1 MFLSRIVG
9 HAIEIIAPH
18 IKSKEEELQEEWKSI
33 KKYFN
38 SISTTKSKEQS
49 KFVDINSTKIPGNLE
64 NIIRFIKEEEI
75 RIRINHSSISSYYI
89 PFDENKVQR
98 KCIEFILDNNVLK
111 DLIGYANNDIPK
123 GMLVQVLKFFM
134 HFTQN
139 IPPKLLFAPEV
150 YLYIQRL
157 ILLSY
162 ELDVEDN
169 YYLKQGLVKLIHVV
183 CRQMTNQ
190 PKLIDFYFERSKGT
204 DFPIF
209 SMLLDYINIM
219 GQTGKVSREALY
231 LIMNMLKDDIDFLNY
246 LIKESKFFE
255 TLEKRLQ
262 IAFATLPNNNTLMI
276 SESNGNYNNGD
287 DDCDTNS
294 SSTIRFNKKRT
305 PSEVLQ
311 YINKPEI
318 AVEEFFEFWQFINK
332 VAEINNPILMLQFL
346 DRLINGFIKCSV
358 IPALLSPLDEQAT
371 AATTYVNELIKYI
384 KVHQI
389 LDSVFNILLG
399 DSLEPECVPQNI
411 PQNIPQ
417 NVSQEKSGEGTIT
430 KVASIREILIGRCS
444 NAEDRLSLSTLRLFD
459 SILETFNQFAL
470 YNLVLRNLTH
480 MNHTFFS
487 NTTSSSSSISATT
500 NNTIMGNKNP
510 RVLLRKLLS
519 LMPLDDNKVGSDISV
534 VVESTDK
541 ANDNGF
547 GYEDYFLDAQRRVQ
561 IVALACSHWTNPYPL
576 PNISTTTTNSFSNFT
591 GKENNDIYNTENNI
605 NNDIHVYY
613 EGTFISMIFEQLE
626 NFLQVSLER
635 NLVLTSIISKL
646 ACILDEKI
654 DLLLYANFDF
664 DNKNSS
670 STDNVN
676 TRKSLISV
684 LEKIASEAKI
694 GASKVPNFPTRIQLV
709 KRRGMSRSSYG
720 SRNSSDI
727 NNHSPL
733 SPRLI
738 DPSSPDLPV
747 SPSMYK
753 DTHINPFAKFT
764 NFVNAFIILQEFC
777 KELAAIIF
785 VKYMDLDQ
793 GVMIVEE
800 EEESQGGHNNNVCSN
815 GNISTDNMTEKDI
828 IIMRNMEKFA
838 RLIALIE
845 RQQER
850 NSSKDGNEHRGR
862 KRSNTIG
869 DVNEGT
875 NIDNNAPIIR
885 QWSLRE
891 RRERRMTYSTTSPS
905 TLTTPLK
912 IITDVNSS
920 NTTSPTSPTVG
931 LIRKGS
937 LSRMKGLTKKSSLEK

>member
-111 DLIGYANNDIPK
+111 DLIGYAKNDIPK

-134 HFTQN
+134 HFAQN

-157 ILLSY
+157 IILSY

-231 LIMNMLKDDIDFLNY
+231 LIMDMLKDDIDFLNY

-262 IAFATLPNNNTLMI
+262 IAFATLPNNNILMI

-311 YINKPEI
+311 YINTSKPEI

-399 DSLEPECVPQNI
+399 DSLEPECV

-561 IVALACSHWTNPYPL
+561 IVALACNHWTNPYPL
-576 PNISTTTTNSFSNFT
+576 SNISTTTTNSFSNFT

-605 NNDIHVYY
+605 NNDIHVFY

-733 SPRLI
+733 SPRSI

-777 KELAAIIF
+777 KELAAIVF

-891 RRERRMTYSTTSPS
+891 RRERRMTYSTTTPS

>member
-111 DLIGYANNDIPK
+111 DLIGYAKNDIPK

-134 HFTQN
+134 HFAQN

-157 ILLSY
+157 IILSY

-219 GQTGKVSREALY
+219 GQT
-231 LIMNMLKDDIDFLNY
+231 
-246 LIKESKFFE
+246 ESKFFE

-262 IAFATLPNNNTLMI
+262 IAFATLPNNNILMI

-311 YINKPEI
+311 YINTSKPEI

-399 DSLEPECVPQNI
+399 DSLEPECV

-561 IVALACSHWTNPYPL
+561 IVALACNHWTNPYPL
-576 PNISTTTTNSFSNFT
+576 SNISTTTTNSFSNFT

-605 NNDIHVYY
+605 NNDIHVFY

-733 SPRLI
+733 SPRSI

-777 KELAAIIF
+777 KELAAIVF

-891 RRERRMTYSTTSPS
+891 RRERRMTYSTTTPS

>member
-111 DLIGYANNDIPK
+111 DLIGYAKNDIPK

-134 HFTQN
+134 HFAQN

-157 ILLSY
+157 IILSY

-219 GQTGKVSREALY
+219 GQT
-231 LIMNMLKDDIDFLNY
+231 
-246 LIKESKFFE
+246 ESKFFE

-262 IAFATLPNNNTLMI
+262 IAFATLPNNNILMI

-311 YINKPEI
+311 YINTSKPEI

-399 DSLEPECVPQNI
+399 DSLEPECV

-561 IVALACSHWTNPYPL
+561 IVALACNHWTNPYPL
-576 PNISTTTTNSFSNFT
+576 SNISTTTTNSFSNFT

-605 NNDIHVYY
+605 NNDIHVFY

-733 SPRLI
+733 SPRSI

-777 KELAAIIF
+777 KELAAIVF

-800 EEESQGGHNNNVCSN
+800 EEESQGGHNNN
-815 GNISTDNMTEKDI
+815 
-828 IIMRNMEKFA
+828 
-838 RLIALIE
+838 
-845 RQQER
+845 QER

-891 RRERRMTYSTTSPS
+891 RRERRMTYSTTTPS

>member
-1 MFLSRIVG
+1 
-9 HAIEIIAPH
+9 
-18 IKSKEEELQEEWKSI
+18 
-33 KKYFN
+33 
-38 SISTTKSKEQS
+38 
-49 KFVDINSTKIPGNLE
+49 
-64 NIIRFIKEEEI
+64 
-75 RIRINHSSISSYYI
+75 
-89 PFDENKVQR
+89 
-98 KCIEFILDNNVLK
+98 
-111 DLIGYANNDIPK
+111 
-123 GMLVQVLKFFM
+123 
-134 HFTQN
+134 
-139 IPPKLLFAPEV
+139 
-150 YLYIQRL
+150 
-157 ILLSY
+157 
-162 ELDVEDN
+162 
-169 YYLKQGLVKLIHVV
+169 
-183 CRQMTNQ
+183 
-190 PKLIDFYFERSKGT
+190 
-204 DFPIF
+204 
-209 SMLLDYINIM
+209 
-219 GQTGKVSREALY
+219 
-231 LIMNMLKDDIDFLNY
+231 
-246 LIKESKFFE
+246 
-255 TLEKRLQ
+255 
-262 IAFATLPNNNTLMI
+262 
-276 SESNGNYNNGD
+276 
-287 DDCDTNS
+287 
-294 SSTIRFNKKRT
+294 
-305 PSEVLQ
+305 
-311 YINKPEI
+311 
-318 AVEEFFEFWQFINK
+318 
-332 VAEINNPILMLQFL
+332 MLQFL

-605 NNDIHVYY
+605 NNDIHVFY